1 MNQSNHH
8 PDVITDFLINALN
21 KLSYT
26 GSGVTVGTLMMYKEQ
41 LSILFGALALLFT
54 VLTFFMSLYFQV
66 KRDRREELEEQRKE
80 LSFEQ
85 VQEERRKHCN
95 DDTGERR
102 RDTDFLEKN
111 N

>member
-1 MNQSNHH
+1 MAQSNHQS
-8 PDVITDFLINALN
+8 DVITDFLINFFN

-26 GSGVTVGTLMMYKEQ
+26 GGGISIGSLMIYKEQ
-41 LSILFGALALLFT
+41 LSLLFGALALLFT
-54 VLTFFMSLYFQV
+54 VLTFFVSLYFQI

-85 VQEERRKHCN
+85 TQEERRKHCN
-95 DDTGERR
+95 TDNGERR

-111 N
+111 G